1 MPRYIARSIL
11 VSLVILSVFS
21 VVFIGVAAA
30 QQPKPGGTLKIAFE
44 SDVPGLDPHTSLGV
58 QVQVL
63 IPSLFNTLVTIDEN
77 LEVVPD
83 LASSWEVKDGGK
95 TYIFHLHKGVK
106 FHDGTDCDADAVK
119 WNFDRMLN
127 PEEKVLTAPFFTMIE
142 AVEPVDAQTLKVTL
156 QYPTETFLR
165 ALANYRK
172 GFPIIS
178 PTGYKTWGKQDSP
191 AHPIGTGPFKLAKWE
206 QNALILLER
215 HGQYFKPGLPYVD
228 KIEFRIMKDGVTRA
242 AALRAGEVDFVNL
255 VPIEHVERLSKDPKM
270 RVLRGPET
278 ATIFLVANNGRKPFD
293 DVRVRQATIGYGID
307 RRVIAK
313 SALLGL
319 ASPLVSFVPQG
330 TLGHKDFLEL
340 YPHSPERAR
349 ALLKEAGF
357 DERNPLKYTL
367 MTHAANPF
375 LPTIATI
382 IKTQLAQSGVEVN
395 VEVLDRPVFLKRL
408 QTHDHDQLL
417 TIGSHFVDPYARAYL
432 METTGGSLNT
442 PNHSDTH
449 VDALIDKLR
458 RSTDREEFLK
468 VGYELQAY
476 DAERLIY
483 PSVAGDPF
491 VQAARDLVK
500 GYVFMRGLKVSF
512 ESVWLDR

>member
-1 MPRYIARSIL
+1 MTQQVGRAIL
-11 VSLVILSVFS
+11 CSLVICLLFT
-21 VVFIGVAAA
+21 GVTAA
-30 QQPKPGGTLKIAFE
+30 QQPKHGGTLKIAFE
-44 SDVPGLDPHTSLGV
+44 SDVPGMDPHTSLGV

-63 IPSLFNTLVTIDEN
+63 IPNLFNTLVTIDEN
-77 LEVVPD
+77 LAVAPD
-83 LASSWEVKDGGK
+83 LAASWEVQDDGK
-95 TYIFHLHKGVK
+95 TYVFHLHKGVK
-106 FHDGTDCDADAVK
+106 FHDGTECDAAAVK
-119 WNFDRMLN
+119 WNFDRLLN
-127 PEEKVLTAPFFTMIE
+127 PEEKVLTAPFFTMVE
-142 AVEPVDAQTLKVTL
+142 SVEPVDTHTLKISL

-178 PTGYKTWGKQDSP
+178 PTAYKTWGKQDL
-191 AHPIGTGPFKLAKWE
+191 ATHPTGTGPFKLAKWE
-206 QNALILLER
+206 QNAVILLER
-215 HGQYFKPGLPYVD
+215 NAQYFKPGLPYLDRV
-228 KIEFRIMKDGVTRA
+228 EFRIMKDGVTRA
-242 AALRAGEVDFVNL
+242 TALRAGEVDFVNL
-255 VPIEHVERLSKDPKM
+255 VPIEHVDRLSKDPKTH
-270 RVLRGPET
+270 VLRGPET

-319 ASPLVSFVPQG
+319 ASPLVSFVPPG

-340 YPHSPERAR
+340 YPYNPEKAKS
-349 ALLKEAGF
+349 LLKEAGF
-357 DERNPLKYTL
+357 DERNPLKYAL
-367 MTHAANPF
+367 MTHGANPV

-382 IKTQLAQSGVEVN
+382 IKTQLANSGVEVN
-395 VEVLDRPVFLKRL
+395 VEVLDRPVFLKRIREHEL
-408 QTHDHDQLL
+408 DQVL

-432 METTGGSLNT
+432 METTGGSLNI

-449 VDALIDKLR
+449 VDVLIEKLR
-458 RSTDREEFLK
+458 RTANREEFFK
-468 VGYELQAY
+468 VGQELQTY

-491 VQAARDLVK
+491 VQAARDYVK

-512 ESVWLDR
+512 EPVWLDR

>member
-1 MPRYIARSIL
+1 VSLQIRRSIL
-11 VSLVILSVFS
+11 ISLVIPL
-21 VVFIGVAAA
+21 VVSGVAMA
-30 QQPKPGGTLKIAFE
+30 QRPKSGGTLKIAFE
-44 SDVPGLDPHTSLGV
+44 SDVPGMDPHTSLGV

-77 LEVVPD
+77 LEVIPD

-95 TYIFHLHKGVK
+95 TYLFHLHQGVK
-106 FHDGTDCDADAVK
+106 FHDGTDCDAAAVK
-119 WNFDRMLN
+119 WNFDRLLN
-127 PEEKVLTAPFFTMIE
+127 PEEKVLTAPLFTMIE
-142 AVEPVDAQTLKVTL
+142 AVEPVDAHTVKITL
-156 QYPTETFLR
+156 QYPTDVFLR

-178 PTGYKTWGKQDSP
+178 PTAYKTWGKQDLP

-215 HGQYFKPGLPYVD
+215 HAQYFKPGLPYLE
-228 KIEFRIMKDGVTRA
+228 KLEFRIIKDGVTRA
-242 AALRAGEVDFVNL
+242 TALRAGEVDFVNL

-340 YPHSPERAR
+340 YPYSPERAK

-357 DERNPLKYTL
+357 DERNPLKFTL
-367 MTHAANPF
+367 MTHAANPV

-382 IKTQLAQSGVEVN
+382 IKTQLASSGVEVN
-395 VEVLDRPVFLKRL
+395 VEVLDRPVFLKRI
-408 QTHDHDQLL
+408 QTHELDQVL

-432 METTGGSLNT
+432 MESTAGSLNT

-449 VDALIDKLR
+449 VDALINKLR
-458 RSTDREEFLK
+458 RAADREEFLR
-468 VGYELQAY
+468 VSHELQAY

-483 PSVAGDPF
+483 PSVAGDPY
-491 VQAARDLVK
+491 VQAARDYVK

-512 ESVWLDR
+512 EPVWLDR

>member
-1 MPRYIARSIL
+1 MLRHISRTILISL
-11 VSLVILSVFS
+11 VSLF
-21 VVFIGVAAA
+21 VVTNVRIGVTTA
-30 QQPKPGGTLKIAFE
+30 QQPKSGGTLKIAFE
-44 SDVPGLDPHTSLGV
+44 SDVPGMDPHTSLGV

-77 LEVVPD
+77 LEVAPD
-83 LASSWEVKDGGK
+83 LAKSWEVKDGGK
-95 TYIFHLHKGVK
+95 TYIFHFHEGVK
-106 FHDGTDCDADAVK
+106 FHDGSDCDAAAVK
-119 WNFDRMLN
+119 WNFDRLLN
-127 PEEKVLTAPFFTMIE
+127 PEEKVLTAPFFTMID
-142 AVEPVDAQTLKVTL
+142 AVEPVDAETLKITL

-178 PTGYKTWGKQDSP
+178 PTAHKTWGKQDLA
-191 AHPIGTGPFKLAKWE
+191 AHPTGTGPFKLAKWE

-215 HGQYFKPGLPYVD
+215 HAEYFKPGLPHLD

-255 VPIEHVERLSKDPKM
+255 VPIEHVERLGKDPKVS
-270 RVLRGPET
+270 VLRGPET

-293 DVRVRQATIGYGID
+293 DVRVRQATIGFGID

-313 SALLGL
+313 SGLLGL

-330 TLGHKDFLEL
+330 TLGHKDFLEW
-340 YPHSPERAR
+340 YPYNPERAK

-357 DERNPLKYTL
+357 DERNPLKYSL
-367 MTHAANPF
+367 MTHAANPV

-382 IKTQLAQSGVEVN
+382 IKTQLASSGVEVN
-395 VEVLDRPVFLKRL
+395 VEVLDRPVFLKRIRE
-408 QTHDHDQLL
+408 HDLDQVL

-432 METTGGSLNT
+432 METMGGSLNI

-449 VDALIDKLR
+449 VDVLIDKLR
-458 RSTDREEFLK
+458 RSVDREEFLK
-468 VGYELQAY
+468 VGHELQAY

-491 VQAARDLVK
+491 VQAARDYVK